1 MKKDYIENLRN
12 FVIEQNMM
20 FMYDINYKITPDIED
35 GVE

>member
-20 FMYDINYKITPDIED
+20 FMYDMNILMR
-35 GVE
+35 